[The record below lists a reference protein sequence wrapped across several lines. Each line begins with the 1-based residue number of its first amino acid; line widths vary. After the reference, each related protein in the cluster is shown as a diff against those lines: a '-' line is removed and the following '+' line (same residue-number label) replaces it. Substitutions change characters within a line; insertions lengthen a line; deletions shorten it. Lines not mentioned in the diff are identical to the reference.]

1 MTFINVFNIEGVTS
15 MQILIQSGDLGP
27 KWFHVALRALVLMAE
42 SNTLL
47 KSNHI
52 AELLGEDPTA
62 LRKILAK
69 LTKAELVKA
78 QGGRYGGYCLEKDPS
93 KITVKDVYNAF
104 DTHPT
109 PYWSVP
115 STGSELYI
123 SLIIS
128 KAEEQFQST
137 LQSYTIKDILNYK
150 SKS

>member
-1 MTFINVFNIEGVTS
+1 
-15 MQILIQSGDLGP
+15 MQIFIQSGDLGP
-27 KWFHVALRALVLMAE
+27 KWFHVAIRALVIMAE

-52 AELLGEDPTA
+52 AELLGEDPTSI
-62 LRKILAK
+62 RKILAK
-69 LTKAELVKA
+69 LAKAELVKTH
-78 QGGRYGGYCLEKDPS
+78 GGRYGGYSLEKDPS
-93 KITVKDVYNAF
+93 EITVKSIYNAF
-104 DTHPT
+104 EAPPT

-137 LQSYTIKDILNYK
+137 LKNYSIKDILDYK
-150 SKS
+150 SKPQ